1 MIANYHTHTWRC
13 RHADGTEREYVE
25 RAIEGGLK
33 ILGFSDHSPY
43 PFPDGYDS
51 GMRMRLDQ
59 VEGYVDTVLAL
70 KKEYDKDIEIHLG
83 LETEYFPRFWDQLID
98 FLSDYPFE
106 YFVLGQ
112 HSLGNEIEKILYSG
126 HGTTDGSYLKQ
137 YVDQC
142 LAGIDTGKYLYLAHP
157 DLFLFN
163 GDEAVFDREYR
174 RLCREVKKRNI
185 PLEINFLG
193 LMEERWYPNEKFW
206 KIAGEEGNTAV
217 FEIYRPF
224 WGIGPKFLFYM
235 VAYLMFLYF
244 SFIMIA
250 FIIECAK
257 FNIPIQLF
265 PMLKIAG
272 LNCMIMGA
280 FIGAS

>member
-25 RAIEGGLK
+25 CAIEGGLK

-157 DLFLFN
+157 ELFEGKMAGVFVETQAELTLGKTVTDLQSDKKFGVQNAL
-163 GDEAVFDREYR
+163 VLLHLDRE
-174 RLCREVKKRNI
+174 
-185 PLEINFLG
+185 
-193 LMEERWYPNEKFW
+193 KFMQ
-206 KIAGEEGNTAV
+206 I
-217 FEIYRPF
+217 
-224 WGIGPKFLFYM
+224 
-235 VAYLMFLYF
+235 
-244 SFIMIA
+244 
-250 FIIECAK
+250 
-257 FNIPIQLF
+257 
-265 PMLKIAG
+265 LKDCIRT
-272 LNCMIMGA
+272 LP
-280 FIGAS
+280 

>member
-163 GDEAVFDREYR
+163 GDEG
-174 RLCREVKKRNI
+174 I
-185 PLEINFLG
+185 PETL
-193 LMEERWYPNEKFW
+193 P
-206 KIAGEEGNTAV
+206 
-217 FEIYRPF
+217 
-224 WGIGPKFLFYM
+224 
-235 VAYLMFLYF
+235 
-244 SFIMIA
+244 
-250 FIIECAK
+250 
-257 FNIPIQLF
+257 
-265 PMLKIAG
+265 
-272 LNCMIMGA
+272 
-280 FIGAS
+280 

>member
-157 DLFLFN
+157 ELFEGKMAGVFVETQAELTLGKTVTDLYSDKQFEKKNATVVLKL
-163 GDEAVFDREYR
+163 DRN
-174 RLCREVKKRNI
+174 K
-185 PLEINFLG
+185 
-193 LMEERWYPNEKFW
+193 
-206 KIAGEEGNTAV
+206 
-217 FEIYRPF
+217 
-224 WGIGPKFLFYM
+224 
-235 VAYLMFLYF
+235 
-244 SFIMIA
+244 
-250 FIIECAK
+250 
-257 FNIPIQLF
+257 
-265 PMLKIAG
+265 
-272 LNCMIMGA
+272 
-280 FIGAS
+280 FIGLLKKSVSKIK

>member
-1 MIANYHTHTWRC
+1 MIANYHIHTWRC

-83 LETEYFPRFWDQLID
+83 LETEYFPRFWEQLVD

-137 YVDQC
+137 YVDSAWQALIPENTCIWHTRISFYSTATKQC
-142 LAGIDTGKYLYLAHP
+142 ST
-157 DLFLFN
+157 
-163 GDEAVFDREYR
+163 
-174 RLCREVKKRNI
+174 
-185 PLEINFLG
+185 
-193 LMEERWYPNEKFW
+193 
-206 KIAGEEGNTAV
+206 GNTGDSAV
-217 FEIYRPF
+217 R
-224 WGIGPKFLFYM
+224 
-235 VAYLMFLYF
+235 
-244 SFIMIA
+244 
-250 FIIECAK
+250 
-257 FNIPIQLF
+257 
-265 PMLKIAG
+265 
-272 LNCMIMGA
+272 
-280 FIGAS
+280 

>member
-83 LETEYFPRFWDQLID
+83 LETEYFPRFWEQLID

-157 DLFLFN
+157 ELFEGRMAGVFVETQGAVTLGKTVTDLQSDKKFGVQNAL
-163 GDEAVFDREYR
+163 VLLHLDRE
-174 RLCREVKKRNI
+174 
-185 PLEINFLG
+185 
-193 LMEERWYPNEKFW
+193 KFMQ
-206 KIAGEEGNTAV
+206 I
-217 FEIYRPF
+217 
-224 WGIGPKFLFYM
+224 
-235 VAYLMFLYF
+235 
-244 SFIMIA
+244 
-250 FIIECAK
+250 
-257 FNIPIQLF
+257 
-265 PMLKIAG
+265 LKDCIRT
-272 LNCMIMGA
+272 LP
-280 FIGAS
+280 

>member
-157 DLFLFN
+157 ELFEGKMAGVFVETQAELTLGKTVTDLQSDKKFERKNAL
-163 GDEAVFDREYR
+163 VLLKLDRE
-174 RLCREVKKRNI
+174 
-185 PLEINFLG
+185 
-193 LMEERWYPNEKFW
+193 
-206 KIAGEEGNTAV
+206 
-217 FEIYRPF
+217 
-224 WGIGPKFLFYM
+224 
-235 VAYLMFLYF
+235 
-244 SFIMIA
+244 A
-250 FIIECAK
+250 FM
-257 FNIPIQLF
+257 QL
-265 PMLKIAG
+265 LKDCIRT
-272 LNCMIMGA
+272 LP
-280 FIGAS
+280 